1 MENHTSRKLFRQCN
15 QVKRVILARSVLLIA
30 GRYGVY

>member
-15 QVKRVILARSVLLIA
+15 QVE
-30 GRYGVY
+30 GYFG